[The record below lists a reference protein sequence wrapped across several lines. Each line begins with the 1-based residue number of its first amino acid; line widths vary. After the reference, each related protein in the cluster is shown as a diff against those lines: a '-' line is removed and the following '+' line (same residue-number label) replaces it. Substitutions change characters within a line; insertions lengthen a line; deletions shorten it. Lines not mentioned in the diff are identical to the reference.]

1 VFLAQE
7 TRNLFRHH
15 GTVKRSRATTAISLD
30 LFFNNTMR
38 VSIFKF
44 FTENRRRDRNFGSD
58 VVAGSVDSGRPKKL
72 QEENSFNQL
81 SK

>member
-1 VFLAQE
+1 MVVLI
-7 TRNLFRHH
+7 
-15 GTVKRSRATTAISLD
+15 KI
-30 LFFNNTMR
+30 
-38 VSIFKF
+38 